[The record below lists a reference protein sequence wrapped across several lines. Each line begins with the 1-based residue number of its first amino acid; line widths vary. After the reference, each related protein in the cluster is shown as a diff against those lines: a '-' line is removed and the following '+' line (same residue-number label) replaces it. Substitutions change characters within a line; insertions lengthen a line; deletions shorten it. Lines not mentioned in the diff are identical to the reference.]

1 MSEIKIKKVK
11 TYIDRR
17 HFATFPWQIY
27 KDDPLWVPPLLPERM
42 KQLNQKKGTFYN
54 YGEADFFLAFK
65 DGKLSGTIMA
75 AVDLSSNQSRKLKDG
90 MFGDK
95 KRIGAA

>member
-17 HFATFPWQIY
+17 RFATFPWQIY

-42 KQLNQKKGTFYN
+42 K
-54 YGEADFFLAFK
+54 
-65 DGKLSGTIMA
+65 
-75 AVDLSSNQSRKLKDG
+75 
-90 MFGDK
+90 
-95 KRIGAA
+95 

>member
-1 MSEIKIKKVK
+1 VSPISIEKVEAQHQ
-11 TYIDRR
+11 RR
-17 HFATFPWQIY
+17 RFATFPWQIY

-42 KQLNQKKGTFYN
+42 KQLQKPPT
-54 YGEADFFLAFK
+54 E
-65 DGKLSGTIMA
+65 
-75 AVDLSSNQSRKLKDG
+75 